1 MTSVR
6 PYIVPNNE
14 YIIAARLQASKS
26 QQNK

>member
-1 MTSVR
+1 MASVR